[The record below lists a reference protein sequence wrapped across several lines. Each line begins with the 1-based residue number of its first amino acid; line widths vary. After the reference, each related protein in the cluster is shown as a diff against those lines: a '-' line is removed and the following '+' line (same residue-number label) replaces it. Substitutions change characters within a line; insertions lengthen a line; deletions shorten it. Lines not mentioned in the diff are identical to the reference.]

1 MLKRHILTALATTTL
16 TLFAGGAWSA
26 DAAPFKSDKERL
38 SYSIGASIGK
48 NLAKDTVDV
57 DLDALVDGMK
67 ASLSGKKLK
76 LTDKEI
82 RLVMNDYEK
91 QLRKQANDR
100 HQKAQ
105 VENREKGDAFLGEF
119 QKQAGVQV
127 SPGGVLYRVDKA
139 GDGRKPM
146 ETDTVQVNYRGT
158 LINGTEFDATEPG
171 HPAELKVMA
180 LISGWK
186 QALTMMNVGSKWH
199 LVIPS
204 HLAYG
209 ERGVGSD
216 IGPNEVLV
224 FDVELVGIK

>member
-1 MLKRHILTALATTTL
+1 MYKRQI
-16 TLFAGGAWSA
+16 
-26 DAAPFKSDKERL
+26 
-38 SYSIGASIGK
+38 
-48 NLAKDTVDV
+48 
-57 DLDALVDGMK
+57 
-67 ASLSGKKLK
+67 
-76 LTDKEI
+76 
-82 RLVMNDYEK
+82 
-91 QLRKQANDR
+91 
-100 HQKAQ
+100 
-105 VENREKGDAFLGEF
+105 ENREKGDAYLTEF

-139 GDGRKPM
+139 GDGRKPI

-186 QALTMMNVGSKWH
+186 QALTMMNVGSRWH

-216 IGPNEVLV
+216 IGPNEALV